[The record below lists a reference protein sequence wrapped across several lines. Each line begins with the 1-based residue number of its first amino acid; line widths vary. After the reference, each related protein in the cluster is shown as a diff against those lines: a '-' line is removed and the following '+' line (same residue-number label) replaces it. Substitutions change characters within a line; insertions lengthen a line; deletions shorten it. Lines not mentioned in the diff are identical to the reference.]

1 MKYKYEYFLNRE
13 LSWLEFNDRVLNEAI
28 YEENPLLEKCKY
40 VSIASSNL
48 DEFFMIRMAA
58 LKAQIDS
65 NFTGKDISGMT
76 PKQQMEK
83 IEKRI
88 EKLIK
93 KQYSIYN
100 NDIISDL
107 NKNNIFILKYEE
119 LSELEKE
126 IVLEYYEETIF
137 PILTPSAIDASRPFP
152 FLQNKSLNIIV
163 ELKGEKNLYS
173 FVQVPSIINRLY
185 KLPSKNG
192 YRFILLEEIIKEFIN
207 TLFEGYTT

>member
-88 EKLIK
+88 EKL
-93 KQYSIYN
+93 
-100 NDIISDL
+100 
-107 NKNNIFILKYEE
+107 
-119 LSELEKE
+119 
-126 IVLEYYEETIF
+126 
-137 PILTPSAIDASRPFP
+137 
-152 FLQNKSLNIIV
+152 
-163 ELKGEKNLYS
+163 
-173 FVQVPSIINRLY
+173 
-185 KLPSKNG
+185 
-192 YRFILLEEIIKEFIN
+192 
-207 TLFEGYTT
+207 

>member
-137 PILTPSAIDASRPFP
+137 SNTYTF
-152 FLQNKSLNIIV
+152 
-163 ELKGEKNLYS
+163 
-173 FVQVPSIINRLY
+173 
-185 KLPSKNG
+185 G
-192 YRFILLEEIIKEFIN
+192 YRCEQTIS
-207 TLFEGYTT
+207 LFTE